1 MDLGIVRGIAN
12 RVTLGLSVA
21 ATLMG
26 QVVQA
31 APYCLAEQR
40 FFTQGPQPPDAS
52 VERVNGRNIQS
63 CSSGQPCLNQL
74 FAGMV
79 GLEPL
84 PAAYEWKKIGP
95 RWCIAPRGVKA
106 APAAAL

>member
-1 MDLGIVRGIAN
+1 M
-12 RVTLGLSVA
+12 
-21 ATLMG
+21 
-26 QVVQA
+26 
-31 APYCLAEQR
+31 
-40 FFTQGPQPPDAS
+40 
-52 VERVNGRNIQS
+52 NGRNIQS